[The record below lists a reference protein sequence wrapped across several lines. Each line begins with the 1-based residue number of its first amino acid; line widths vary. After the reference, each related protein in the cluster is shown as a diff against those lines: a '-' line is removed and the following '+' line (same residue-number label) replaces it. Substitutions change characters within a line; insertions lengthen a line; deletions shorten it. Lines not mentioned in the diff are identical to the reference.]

1 MNKDY
6 QISGDDFYYAED
18 GKIPVLPLGTISIEE
33 TKAPEGYS
41 LDGAYIESVEGKTEG
56 TYYLTKIIQ
65 DGNLAKIQ
73 GGNTYKIADR
83 IFRGDIEFQKKDEE
97 TQESMAGI
105 PFRITSVTT
114 GESHMIMTDAN
125 GYFSSASNYVKHSEN
140 TNTGQAESGIWFGLN
155 SGGEMSEVND
165 DNGAFP
171 YDTYKMEEL
180 RCGQNVEQSI
190 VQRNI

>member
-1 MNKDY
+1 
-6 QISGDDFYYAED
+6 
-18 GKIPVLPLGTISIEE
+18 
-33 TKAPEGYS
+33 
-41 LDGAYIESVEGKTEG
+41 
-56 TYYLTKIIQ
+56 
-65 DGNLAKIQ
+65 
-73 GGNTYKIADR
+73 
-83 IFRGDIEFQKKDEE
+83 
-97 TQESMAGI
+97 MAGI

-180 RCGQNVEQSI
+180 RCGQNVDKALYK
-190 VQRNI
+190 RNI